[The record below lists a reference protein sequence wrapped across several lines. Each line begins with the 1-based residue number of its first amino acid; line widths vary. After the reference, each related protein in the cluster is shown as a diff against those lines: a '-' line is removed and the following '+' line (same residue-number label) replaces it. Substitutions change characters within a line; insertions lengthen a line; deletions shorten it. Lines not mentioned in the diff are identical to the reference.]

1 MHQADYEN
9 RFYAFI
15 VDFLVNL
22 LATIGWSL
30 YGTLVLFPDDFV
42 LYAFVNS
49 FIVLYI
55 GLFIFYHWFFYF
67 VFNGTTVGG
76 AIFNVRIVD
85 ETWGR
90 MKFAQLTL
98 RAILMGIPPLVLIN
112 IPYMLIRRNQ
122 ATVFDRIINSTGIT
136 LR

>member
-15 VDFLVNL
+15 VDFFVNL
-22 LATIGWSL
+22 GFTIAWSIF
-30 YGTLVLFPDDFV
+30 GFLVLFPDNFV
-42 LYAFVNS
+42 FFAFVNS

-55 GLFIFYHWFFYF
+55 GLFMFYHFFFYV
-67 VFNGTTVGG
+67 VFGGTTLGG
-76 AIFNVRIVD
+76 FIFNVRIVD

-90 MKFAQLTL
+90 MKFVQSFV
-98 RAILMGIPPLVLIN
+98 RALLMGLPPLVLIN

-122 ATVFDRIINSTGIT
+122 ATVFDRIVNSTAVT
-136 LR
+136 VR